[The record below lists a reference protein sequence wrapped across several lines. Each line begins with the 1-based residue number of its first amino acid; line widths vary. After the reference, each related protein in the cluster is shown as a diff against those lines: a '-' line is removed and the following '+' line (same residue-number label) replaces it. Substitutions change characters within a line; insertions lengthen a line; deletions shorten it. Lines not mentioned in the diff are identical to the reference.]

1 MIACAAMPPCSTG
14 PMESKRPGNSWTRFS
29 KHFKLTG
36 PSSRTTQPGPG
47 DRAKRMSYW
56 SAMAGS
62 GENFNGAPREI
73 LPGVSVYPN
82 PAEVARA
89 AARLFV
95 DYAWQSIAKDGQFF
109 VALSGGSTPQLLFA
123 FLASDE
129 FRGQVDWAKV
139 HVFWSDE
146 RAVPPTHPNSNY
158 GMARRELLV
167 RVPIPQGNVHRMEAE
182 TPSIGRAAHE
192 YEEVLRKHLE
202 LDDRG
207 FPRFHLIFLGM
218 GPDGH
223 TASLFPGTRVTRQTS
238 RWVSTPMVVKL
249 NARRMTLTLPVLDA
263 ALRVVFLVVGVE
275 KAETLRA
282 VLEGKAD
289 PPYPAQQVQ
298 PRDNGLKLF
307 LVDEAA
313 AALLEPANPQPAGS
327 HRGKPAGT
335 IRAKPG
341 RSK

>member
-1 MIACAAMPPCSTG
+1 
-14 PMESKRPGNSWTRFS
+14 
-29 KHFKLTG
+29 
-36 PSSRTTQPGPG
+36 
-47 DRAKRMSYW
+47 
-56 SAMAGS
+56 MAGS
-62 GENFNGAPREI
+62 GENFNGVPREI
-73 LPGVSVYPN
+73 LPGVRVYPN
-82 PAEVARA
+82 PTEVARA

-95 DYAWQSIAKDGQFF
+95 DYAWQAIAKDGQFF

-139 HVFWSDE
+139 HVFWGDE

-167 RVPIPQGNVHRMEAE
+167 RVPIPLGNVHRMEAE
-182 TPSIGRAAHE
+182 KPNIGRAAHE
-192 YEEVLRKHLE
+192 YEEVLRKYLE

-223 TASLFPGTRVTRQTS
+223 TASLFPGTRVTQQTS
-238 RWVSTPMVVKL
+238 RWVSTPMVAKL
-249 NARRMTLTLPVLDA
+249 NARRMTLTLPLLNAAHWVL
-263 ALRVVFLVVGVE
+263 FLVAGAE
-275 KAETLRA
+275 KAETLRV

-289 PPYPAQQVQ
+289 PPLPAQLVQ
-298 PRDNGLKLF
+298 PREGLRLF

-313 AALLEPANPQPAGS
+313 AALLAPSSPGRPAPPKF
-327 HRGKPAGT
+327 KPAGT
-335 IRAKPG
+335 SRGRPG
-341 RSK
+341 KRS